1 MSLSTTAFPSLQ
13 GENMSRSPIPRHR
26 ALLAG
31 FCLAG
36 ALSAQAAIQEEILD
50 AALVSGDSSQLT
62 DSHLVALRL
71 QQQVERIRQTRTQ
84 LLDGLYQNLSQAY
97 DPGAASMW
105 VLPANPD
112 NTLPFLIG
120 DKGRVLASL
129 SLEAGGRGLAYGTNV
144 LTQLSGANA
153 AHAPLL
159 KRAVQWLVNGDPG
172 AATAK
177 DFKVSVVG
185 VDKTATLNGLKSAG
199 LQPADAACNALTDA
213 SCASASK
220 LLVLGNGASAA
231 SLSATVRARL
241 QAGLPILFVHTNGW
255 NQSSTGQQILSGLG
269 LQEGPYGGNYWD
281 KDAVPSSRT
290 RARSVELG
298 GAYGQDPALVQQI
311 VDGSWRT
318 DYDWSKCTSYVGRTT
333 CDDVPGLSD
342 FSKRVDVLKG
352 ALDAYNQKAQNLFAL
367 PGTTSLRLWLLWADA
382 VRQNIRYPMDKAA
395 DTARFQ
401 ETFVADAI
409 VGYVREAGAAQKELG
424 SYAGQRQQSMPVSG
438 SEETLTLTLPSA
450 QGFTA
455 IGRMAAPGKRLSI
468 RIEDAGQASLA
479 VGLNTQRIGSTRLWK
494 TRQYDRPRFL
504 KSPDIKLQA
513 NQSVALVS
521 PYGGLLQL
529 VYSGATPGQ
538 TVTVKVTGAASQ
550 PFLDIQPGEDS
561 SQAIADFIQAL
572 DADKADWLEIRS
584 GSVEVH
590 AKVEKVRGSIDKDY
604 GGDVQR
610 FIRELN
616 EVFIDD
622 AYTLAGFA
630 IPNQAKTPAIQ
641 QECAVRG
648 WDCDSETLHKLP
660 GTQHINV
667 DQYAQCGGGC
677 SGNPYDQTWGLNP
690 RGWGESHELGHNLQV
705 NRLKVYGGRSGEIS
719 NQIFPLHK
727 DWRVLREFGQ
737 NLDDTRVNYRNAY
750 NLIVAGRAEADP
762 LAGVYKRLWEDP
774 GTYALNGERM
784 AFYTQWVHYWADLKN
799 DPLQGWDI
807 WTLLYLHQRQVDK
820 SDWDA
825 NKAAL
830 GYGTYAQ
837 RPGNSGDASSTDGND
852 NLLLGLSWLTQRDQ
866 RPTFALWGIRTSAA
880 AQAQVAAYGFA
891 EQPAFFYA
899 NNRTN
904 EYSTVKL
911 LDMSQGSPAWPF
923 P

>member
-36 ALSAQAAIQEEILD
+36 ALSAQAATQEEILD

-231 SLSATVRARL
+231 SLSATVRTRL

-255 NQSSTGQQILSGLG
+255 NQSSTGQQILAGLG

-479 VGLNTQRIGSTRLWK
+479 AGLNTQRIGSTRLWN

-737 NLDDTRVNYRNAY
+737 NLDDTQVNYRNAY

>member
-36 ALSAQAAIQEEILD
+36 ALSAQAATQEEILD

-479 VGLNTQRIGSTRLWK
+479 VGLNTQRIGSTRLWN

-529 VYSGATPGQ
+529 DYSGATPGQ

-830 GYGTYAQ
+830 GYASYAQ

-852 NLLLGLSWLTQRDQ
+852 NLLIGLSWLTQRDQ

>member
-36 ALSAQAAIQEEILD
+36 ALSAQAATQEEILD

-97 DPGAASMW
+97 DPGASSQW
-105 VLPANPD
+105 IVPANPD

-144 LTQLSGANA
+144 LTQLSGNNA

-231 SLSATVRARL
+231 SLSATVRTRL

-255 NQSSTGQQILSGLG
+255 NQSSTGQQILAGLG

-281 KDAVPSSRT
+281 KDRVPSSRT

-479 VGLNTQRIGSTRLWK
+479 VGLNTQRIGSTRLWN

-830 GYGTYAQ
+830 GYGTYVQ

>member
-36 ALSAQAAIQEEILD
+36 ALSAQAATQEEILD

-97 DPGAASMW
+97 DPGASSQW
-105 VLPANPD
+105 IVPANPD

-185 VDKTATLNGLKSAG
+185 VDKTAALNGLKSAG

-241 QAGLPILFVHTNGW
+241 QAGLPILFVHSNGW

-479 VGLNTQRIGSTRLWK
+479 VGLNTQRIGSTRLWN

-825 NKAAL
+825 SKAAL
-830 GYGTYAQ
+830 GYVTYAQ

>member
-1 MSLSTTAFPSLQ
+1 
-13 GENMSRSPIPRHR
+13 MSRSPIPRHR

-36 ALSAQAAIQEEILD
+36 ALSAQAATQEEILD

-231 SLSATVRARL
+231 SLSATVRTRL

-255 NQSSTGQQILSGLG
+255 NQSSTGQQILAGLG

-479 VGLNTQRIGSTRLWK
+479 AGLNTQRIGSTRLWN

-737 NLDDTRVNYRNAY
+737 NLDDTQVNYRNAY

>member
-36 ALSAQAAIQEEILD
+36 ALSAQAATQEEILD

-213 SCASASK
+213 SCASTSK

-255 NQSSTGQQILSGLG
+255 NQSSTGQQILAGLG

-281 KDAVPSSRT
+281 KARVPSSRT
-290 RARSVELG
+290 RTRSGELG

-424 SYAGQRQQSMPVSG
+424 SYAGQRQQAMPVSG
-438 SEETLTLTLPSA
+438 AEETLTLTLPSA

-479 VGLNTQRIGSTRLWK
+479 VGLNTQRIGSTRLWN

-641 QECAVRG
+641 QECAARG

-750 NLIVAGRAEADP
+750 NLLVAGRAEADP

-807 WTLLYLHQRQVDK
+807 WTLLYLHPRQVDK

-852 NLLLGLSWLTQRDQ
+852 NLLLGRSWLTQRDQ

>member
-1 MSLSTTAFPSLQ
+1 
-13 GENMSRSPIPRHR
+13 MSRSPIPRHR

-36 ALSAQAAIQEEILD
+36 ALSAQAATQEEILD

-97 DPGAASMW
+97 DPGASSQW
-105 VLPANPD
+105 IVPANPD

-172 AATAK
+172 AVTAK

-231 SLSATVRARL
+231 SLNATVRARL

-255 NQSSTGQQILSGLG
+255 NQSSTGQQILAGLG

-290 RARSVELG
+290 RARSVEQG

-479 VGLNTQRIGSTRLWK
+479 VGLNTQRIGSTRLWN

-616 EVFIDD
+616 EAFIDD

-641 QECAVRG
+641 QECAARG

>member
-36 ALSAQAAIQEEILD
+36 ALSAQAATQEEVLD

-97 DPGAASMW
+97 DPGASSQW
-105 VLPANPD
+105 IVPANPD

-144 LTQLSGANA
+144 LTQLSGTNA

-159 KRAVQWLVNGDPG
+159 KRAVQWLVNGDPD

-199 LQPADAACNALTDA
+199 LQPADAACNALTDT

-241 QAGLPILFVHTNGW
+241 QAGLPILFVHTSGW
-255 NQSSTGQQILSGLG
+255 NQSSTGQQILAGLG

-281 KDAVPSSRT
+281 KDRVPSSRT

-298 GAYGQDPALVQQI
+298 STYGQDPALVQQI

-352 ALDAYNQKAQNLFAL
+352 TLDAYNQKAQNLFAL

-438 SEETLTLTLPSA
+438 SEETLTLTLPAA

-479 VGLNTQRIGSTRLWK
+479 VGLNTQRIGSTRLWN

-641 QECAVRG
+641 QECTARG

-750 NLIVAGRAEADP
+750 DLIVAGRAESDP

-830 GYGTYAQ
+830 GYASYAQ

-852 NLLLGLSWLTQRDQ
+852 NLLIGLSWLTQRDQ
-866 RPTFALWGIRTSAA
+866 RPTFALWGIRTSAT

>member
-36 ALSAQAAIQEEILD
+36 ALSAQAATQEEILD

-71 QQQVERIRQTRTQ
+71 QQQVKRIRQTRTQ

-97 DPGAASMW
+97 DPGASSQW
-105 VLPANPD
+105 IVPANPD

-172 AATAK
+172 AVTAK

-231 SLSATVRARL
+231 SLNATVRARL

-255 NQSSTGQQILSGLG
+255 NQSSTGQQILAGLG

-290 RARSVELG
+290 RARSVEQG

-479 VGLNTQRIGSTRLWK
+479 VGLNTQRIGSTRLWN

-641 QECAVRG
+641 QECAARG

>member
-36 ALSAQAAIQEEILD
+36 ALSAQAATQEEILD

-97 DPGAASMW
+97 DPGASSQW
-105 VLPANPD
+105 IVPANPD

-144 LTQLSGANA
+144 LTQLSGTNA

-468 RIEDAGQASLA
+468 RIEDADQASLA
-479 VGLNTQRIGSTRLWK
+479 VGLNTQRIGSTRLWN

-584 GSVEVH
+584 GSVDVH

>member
-36 ALSAQAAIQEEILD
+36 ALSAQAATQEEILD

-231 SLSATVRARL
+231 SLSATVRTRL

-255 NQSSTGQQILSGLG
+255 NQSSTGQQILAGLG

-367 PGTTSLRLWLLWADA
+367 PGATSLRLWLLWADA

-479 VGLNTQRIGSTRLWK
+479 AGLNTQRIGSTRLWN

>member
-1 MSLSTTAFPSLQ
+1 
-13 GENMSRSPIPRHR
+13 MSRSPIPRHR

-36 ALSAQAAIQEEILD
+36 ALSAQAATQEEILD

-97 DPGAASMW
+97 DPGASSQW
-105 VLPANPD
+105 IVPANPD

-144 LTQLSGANA
+144 LTQLSGTNA

-213 SCASASK
+213 SCASTSK

-255 NQSSTGQQILSGLG
+255 NQSSTGQQILAGLG

-479 VGLNTQRIGSTRLWK
+479 VGLNTQRIGSTRLWN

-750 NLIVAGRAEADP
+750 NLIVAGRAESDP

-825 NKAAL
+825 SKAAL
-830 GYGTYAQ
+830 GYVTYAQ

>member
-1 MSLSTTAFPSLQ
+1 
-13 GENMSRSPIPRHR
+13 MSRSPIPRHR

-36 ALSAQAAIQEEILD
+36 ALSAQAATQEEILD

-255 NQSSTGQQILSGLG
+255 NQSSTGQKILSGLG

-479 VGLNTQRIGSTRLWK
+479 VGLNTQRIGSTRLWNS
-494 TRQYDRPRFL
+494 RQYDRPRFL

-561 SQAIADFIQAL
+561 SRAIADFIQAL

-630 IPNQAKTPAIQ
+630 TPNQAKTPAIQ

-830 GYGTYAQ
+830 GYASYAQ

-911 LDMSQGSPAWPF
+911 LDMSQGSPTWPF

>member
-36 ALSAQAAIQEEILD
+36 ALSAQAATQEEILD

-185 VDKTATLNGLKSAG
+185 VDKTAALNGLKSAG

-213 SCASASK
+213 SCASTSK

-255 NQSSTGQQILSGLG
+255 NQSNTGQQILAGLG

-281 KDAVPSSRT
+281 KDRVPSSRT
-290 RARSVELG
+290 RTRSVELG

-409 VGYVREAGAAQKELG
+409 VGYVREAGAAQKGRG

-438 SEETLTLTLPSA
+438 SEEPLPLPLPSA
-450 QGFTA
+450 QGVPA

-479 VGLNTQRIGSTRLWK
+479 VGLNTQRIGSTRLWN

-529 VYSGATPGQ
+529 VYRGATPGQ

-572 DADKADWLEIRS
+572 DADKAAWLEIRS

>member
-36 ALSAQAAIQEEILD
+36 ALSAQAATQEEILD

>member
-1 MSLSTTAFPSLQ
+1 
-13 GENMSRSPIPRHR
+13 MSRSPIPRHR

-36 ALSAQAAIQEEILD
+36 ALSAQAATQEEILD

-213 SCASASK
+213 SCASTSK

-333 CDDVPGLSD
+333 CDDLPGLSD

-479 VGLNTQRIGSTRLWK
+479 VGLNTQRIGSTRLWN

-641 QECAVRG
+641 QECAARG

-660 GTQHINV
+660 GTQHTNV

>member
-36 ALSAQAAIQEEILD
+36 ALSAQAATQEEILD

-213 SCASASK
+213 SCASTSK

-311 VDGSWRT
+311 VDSSWRT

-479 VGLNTQRIGSTRLWK
+479 VGLNTQRIGSTRLWN

-750 NLIVAGRAEADP
+750 NLIVAGRAESDP

-820 SDWDA
+820 ADWDA

>member
-36 ALSAQAAIQEEILD
+36 ALSAQAATQEEILD

-281 KDAVPSSRT
+281 KDALPSSRT

-830 GYGTYAQ
+830 GYASYAQ

-852 NLLLGLSWLTQRDQ
+852 NLLIGLSWLTQRDQ

>member
-36 ALSAQAAIQEEILD
+36 ALSAQAATQEEILD

-479 VGLNTQRIGSTRLWK
+479 VGLNTQRIGSTRLWNS
-494 TRQYDRPRFL
+494 RQYDRPRFL

-561 SQAIADFIQAL
+561 SRAIADFIQAL

-799 DPLQGWDI
+799 DPLRGWDI

>member
-36 ALSAQAAIQEEILD
+36 ALSAQAATQEEILD

-255 NQSSTGQQILSGLG
+255 NQSSTGQKILSGLG

-342 FSKRVDVLKG
+342 FSKRVEVLKG

-479 VGLNTQRIGSTRLWK
+479 VGLNTQRIGSTRLWNS
-494 TRQYDRPRFL
+494 RQYDRPRFL

-561 SQAIADFIQAL
+561 SRAIADFIQAL

-830 GYGTYAQ
+830 GYASYAQ

-911 LDMSQGSPAWPF
+911 LDMSQGSPTWPF

>member
-36 ALSAQAAIQEEILD
+36 ALSAQAATQEEILD

-97 DPGAASMW
+97 DPGASSQW
-105 VLPANPD
+105 IVPANPD

-213 SCASASK
+213 SCASTSK

-479 VGLNTQRIGSTRLWK
+479 VGLNTQRIGSTRLWN

>member
-1 MSLSTTAFPSLQ
+1 
-13 GENMSRSPIPRHR
+13 MSRSPIPRHR

-36 ALSAQAAIQEEILD
+36 ALSAQAATQEEILD

-220 LLVLGNGASAA
+220 LLVLGNGASVA

-255 NQSSTGQQILSGLG
+255 NQSSTGQQILAGLG

-281 KDAVPSSRT
+281 KDRVPSSRT

-424 SYAGQRQQSMPVSG
+424 SYAGQRQQSMPVSS
-438 SEETLTLTLPSA
+438 SEETLTLTLPAA

-479 VGLNTQRIGSTRLWK
+479 VGLNTQRIGSTRLWN

-630 IPNQAKTPAIQ
+630 IPNQAKTPTIQ

-750 NLIVAGRAEADP
+750 DLIVAGRAEADP

-799 DPLQGWDI
+799 DPLRGWDI

-820 SDWDA
+820 SDRDA

-852 NLLLGLSWLTQRDQ
+852 NLLIGLSWLTQRDQ

>member
-36 ALSAQAAIQEEILD
+36 ALSAQAATQEEILD

-479 VGLNTQRIGSTRLWK
+479 VGLNTQRIGSTRLWN

-641 QECAVRG
+641 QECAARG

-825 NKAAL
+825 NKAVL

>member
-36 ALSAQAAIQEEILD
+36 ALSAQAATQEEILD
-50 AALVSGDSSQLT
+50 ASLVSGDSSQLT

-97 DPGAASMW
+97 DPGASSQW
-105 VLPANPD
+105 IVPANPD

-144 LTQLSGANA
+144 LTQLSGTNA

-255 NQSSTGQQILSGLG
+255 NQSSTGQQILAGLG

-281 KDAVPSSRT
+281 KDRVPSSRT

-479 VGLNTQRIGSTRLWK
+479 VGLNTQRIGSTRLWN

>member
-1 MSLSTTAFPSLQ
+1 
-13 GENMSRSPIPRHR
+13 MSRSPIPRHR

-36 ALSAQAAIQEEILD
+36 ALSAQAATQEEILD

-255 NQSSTGQQILSGLG
+255 NQSSTGQKILSGLG

-479 VGLNTQRIGSTRLWK
+479 VGLNTQRIGSTRLWNS
-494 TRQYDRPRFL
+494 RQYDRPRFL

-561 SQAIADFIQAL
+561 SRAIADFIQAL

-830 GYGTYAQ
+830 GYASDAQ

-911 LDMSQGSPAWPF
+911 LDMSQGSPTWPF

>member
-36 ALSAQAAIQEEILD
+36 ALSAQAATQEEILD

-97 DPGAASMW
+97 DPGASSQW
-105 VLPANPD
+105 IVPANPD

-172 AATAK
+172 AVTAK

-231 SLSATVRARL
+231 SLNATVRARL

-255 NQSSTGQQILSGLG
+255 NQSSTGQQILAGLG

-290 RARSVELG
+290 RARSVEQG

-479 VGLNTQRIGSTRLWK
+479 VGLNTQRIGSTRLWN

-641 QECAVRG
+641 QECAARG

>member
-36 ALSAQAAIQEEILD
+36 ALSAQAATQEEILD

-159 KRAVQWLVNGDPG
+159 KRAVQWLMNGDPG

-185 VDKTATLNGLKSAG
+185 VDKTAALNGLKSAG

-213 SCASASK
+213 SCASTSK

-255 NQSSTGQQILSGLG
+255 NQSNTGQQILAGLG

-281 KDAVPSSRT
+281 KDTVPSSRT
-290 RARSVELG
+290 RTRSVELG

-479 VGLNTQRIGSTRLWK
+479 VGLNTQRIGSTQLWN

>member
-36 ALSAQAAIQEEILD
+36 ALSAQAATQEEILD

-97 DPGAASMW
+97 DPGASSQW
-105 VLPANPD
+105 IVPANPD

-144 LTQLSGANA
+144 LTQLSGTNA

-213 SCASASK
+213 SCASTSK

-255 NQSSTGQQILSGLG
+255 NQSSTGQQILVGLG

-281 KDAVPSSRT
+281 KDRVPSSRT

-342 FSKRVDVLKG
+342 FSKRVDELKG

-479 VGLNTQRIGSTRLWK
+479 VGLNTQRIGSTRLWN

-807 WTLLYLHQRQVDK
+807 WTLLYLYQRQVDK

>member
-36 ALSAQAAIQEEILD
+36 ALSAQAATQEEILD

-231 SLSATVRARL
+231 SLSATVRTRL

-255 NQSSTGQQILSGLG
+255 NQSSTGQQILAGLG

-479 VGLNTQRIGSTRLWK
+479 AGLNTQRIGSTRLWN

-550 PFLDIQPGEDS
+550 PLLDIQPGEDS

>member
-1 MSLSTTAFPSLQ
+1 
-13 GENMSRSPIPRHR
+13 MSRSPIPRHR

-36 ALSAQAAIQEEILD
+36 ALSAQAATQEEILD

-479 VGLNTQRIGSTRLWK
+479 VGLNTQRIGSTRLWN

-572 DADKADWLEIRS
+572 DADKADWLEIHS

>member
-36 ALSAQAAIQEEILD
+36 ALSAQAATQEEILD

-84 LLDGLYQNLSQAY
+84 LLDGLYQNLSHAY

-213 SCASASK
+213 SCASTSK

-255 NQSSTGQQILSGLG
+255 NQSSTGQQILAGLG

-281 KDAVPSSRT
+281 KDRVPSSRT
-290 RARSVELG
+290 RTRSVELG

-479 VGLNTQRIGSTRLWK
+479 VGLNTQRIGSTRLWN

-641 QECAVRG
+641 QECAARG

-784 AFYTQWVHYWADLKN
+784 AFYTQWVHYWTDLKN

-830 GYGTYAQ
+830 GYASYAQ

-852 NLLLGLSWLTQRDQ
+852 NLLIGLSWLTQRDQ

>member
-1 MSLSTTAFPSLQ
+1 
-13 GENMSRSPIPRHR
+13 MSRSPIPRHR

-36 ALSAQAAIQEEILD
+36 ALSAQAATQEEILD

-71 QQQVERIRQTRTQ
+71 QQQVKRIRQTRTQ

-97 DPGAASMW
+97 DPGASSQW
-105 VLPANPD
+105 IVPANPD

-172 AATAK
+172 AVTAK

-231 SLSATVRARL
+231 SLNATVRARL

-255 NQSSTGQQILSGLG
+255 NQSSTGQQILAGLG

-290 RARSVELG
+290 RARSVEQG

-479 VGLNTQRIGSTRLWK
+479 VGLNTQRIGSTRLWN

-641 QECAVRG
+641 QECAARG

-807 WTLLYLHQRQVDK
+807 WTLLYLHQRQWT
-820 SDWDA
+820 SPTGTPTRPLSA
-825 NKAAL
+825 TAPTPSARETAAMPAAR
-830 GYGTYAQ
+830 TATTTCCSAC
-837 RPGNSGDASSTDGND
+837 PG
-852 NLLLGLSWLTQRDQ
+852 
-866 RPTFALWGIRTSAA
+866 
-880 AQAQVAAYGFA
+880 
-891 EQPAFFYA
+891 
-899 NNRTN
+899 
-904 EYSTVKL
+904 
-911 LDMSQGSPAWPF
+911 
-923 P
+923 

>member
-1 MSLSTTAFPSLQ
+1 
-13 GENMSRSPIPRHR
+13 MSRSPIPRHR

-36 ALSAQAAIQEEILD
+36 ALSAQAATQEEILD

-97 DPGAASMW
+97 DPGASSQW
-105 VLPANPD
+105 IVPANPD

-144 LTQLSGANA
+144 LTQLSGNNA

-231 SLSATVRARL
+231 SLSATVRTRL

-255 NQSSTGQQILSGLG
+255 NQSSTGQQILAGLG

-281 KDAVPSSRT
+281 KDRVPSSRT

-479 VGLNTQRIGSTRLWK
+479 VGLNTQRIGSTRLWN

-830 GYGTYAQ
+830 GYGTYVQ

>member
-1 MSLSTTAFPSLQ
+1 
-13 GENMSRSPIPRHR
+13 MSRSPIPRHR

-36 ALSAQAAIQEEILD
+36 ALSAQAATQEEILD

-311 VDGSWRT
+311 VDSSWRT

-468 RIEDAGQASLA
+468 RIEDAGQTSLA
-479 VGLNTQRIGSTRLWK
+479 VGLNTQRIGSTRLWN

-750 NLIVAGRAEADP
+750 NLIVAGRAESDP

>member
-1 MSLSTTAFPSLQ
+1 
-13 GENMSRSPIPRHR
+13 MSRSPIPRHR

-36 ALSAQAAIQEEILD
+36 ALSAQAATQEEILD

-97 DPGAASMW
+97 DPGASSQW
-105 VLPANPD
+105 IVPANPD

-144 LTQLSGANA
+144 LTQLSGTNA

-479 VGLNTQRIGSTRLWK
+479 VGLNTQRIGSTRLWN

-807 WTLLYLHQRQVDK
+807 WPLLYLHQRQVDK

>member
-1 MSLSTTAFPSLQ
+1 
-13 GENMSRSPIPRHR
+13 MSRSPIPRHR

-36 ALSAQAAIQEEILD
+36 ALSAQAATQEEILD

-479 VGLNTQRIGSTRLWK
+479 VGLNTQRIGSTRLWN

-837 RPGNSGDASSTDGND
+837 RPGNSGDTSSIDGND
-852 NLLLGLSWLTQRDQ
+852 NLLIGLSWLTQRDQ

>member
-36 ALSAQAAIQEEILD
+36 ALSAQAATQEEILD
-50 AALVSGDSSQLT
+50 AALVSGNSSQLT

-159 KRAVQWLVNGDPG
+159 KRAVQWLVNGDPA

-213 SCASASK
+213 SCASTSK

-479 VGLNTQRIGSTRLWK
+479 VGLNTQRIGSTRLWN